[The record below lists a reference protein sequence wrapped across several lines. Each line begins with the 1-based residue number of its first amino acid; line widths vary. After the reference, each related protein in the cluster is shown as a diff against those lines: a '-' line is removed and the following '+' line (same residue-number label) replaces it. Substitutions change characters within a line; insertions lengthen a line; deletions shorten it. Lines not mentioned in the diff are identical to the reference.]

1 MNPLLLPREV
11 TATDA
16 WVGVVWPGAQ
26 PPASM
31 TIVGGPAE
39 QPVGAAW
46 QPVFSIDPRQPSSF
60 QRAQVSGLSPGTS
73 YQLALVSGG
82 QVLAQCRLKTLPD
95 ALPSA
100 SLPLNMLIASCY
112 SELRDG
118 AGALGR
124 AYARLPAASQPDLAI
139 MMGDQV
145 YLDTPVAHFLLRRH
159 TPEQLAFE
167 FASNYQATWAANQP
181 DTGFGPLAT
190 GVAAFLSGDD
200 HELWNNAPT
209 PAVHLPDTWTGD
221 GREIWSK
228 IAALLFDAYQTPRRL
243 HALEL
248 PPLSIRSVD
257 TRFARAADHSVF
269 MDPQA
274 MTEIAAWLLTL
285 SGPGMLI
292 LGQPIFVTE
301 AGWRGNLADWGL
313 PDFAQYDDLVRAL
326 TSVQHDV
333 LVVTGDVH
341 FGRVAEAVLPN
352 GSRLVEII
360 ASPMVLVDDRA
371 GRSWHEPP
379 SAFPARP
386 VPCAPTSA
394 VTVNPYRTIENH
406 FSILSL
412 WAEGQAVRVDHSG
425 WEIGVD
431 GSLPRPVPGYSGR
444 LQ

>member
-11 TATDA
+11 SARDA
-16 WVGVVWPGAQ
+16 WVSVVWPGGQ
-26 PPASM
+26 PPSLAV
-31 TIVGGPAE
+31 IGGTAE
-39 QPVGAAW
+39 QPVGAGW
-46 QPVFSIDPRQPSSF
+46 QPVFSIDPAQPSSF
-60 QRAQVSGLSPGTS
+60 QRVQISGLAPATT
-73 YQLALVSGG
+73 YQLALVGNG
-82 QVLAQCRLKTLPD
+82 QVFAQCRMKTLPD

-100 SLPLNMLIASCY
+100 ALPLNVLIASCY

-118 AGALGR
+118 PGALGT
-124 AYARLPAASQPDLAI
+124 AYARLPAASQPDFAI

-145 YLDTPVAHFLLRRH
+145 YLDTPVAHFLFRRH

-167 FASNYQATWAANQP
+167 FTTNYQATWAANQP
-181 DTGFGPLAT
+181 NQGFGPLAT
-190 GVAAFLSGDD
+190 GMAAFLSADD
-200 HELWNNAPT
+200 HELWNNAPG
-209 PAVHLPDTWTGD
+209 PAVHLPDTWTGG

-257 TRFARAADHSVF
+257 TRFARTADHSAF

-274 MTEIAAWLLTL
+274 MAEITAWLAALN
-285 SGPGMLI
+285 GPGMLV

-301 AGWRGNLADWGL
+301 AGWRGNVTDWGL

-352 GSRLVEII
+352 GRRLVEII

-379 SAFPARP
+379 TAFPARP

-394 VTVNPYRTIENH
+394 VTFSPYRTIENH

-412 WAEGQAVRVDHSG
+412 SAEGSAVHVEHSG